1 MTLFESNPQYREKLT
16 IWRVLSLLP
25 LYGPLAEG
33 HIWRWFAI
41 NIPMDIGAESNEHF
55 TSDIDLI
62 AKLHDFPNSHEWIY
76 KTWEVKVSLLHR
88 DGRVS
93 SLKAGKT
100 KRTITQLKAY
110 RNFGAPEVT
119 LLDINVCEDGFLLNN
134 QYPPEE
140 LIYSSHKKAIEL
152 NLEGFGYQILPFEH
166 GKNGEEDI
174 GLMAFRN
181 SPFVTQT
188 AFNILPSH
196 KFGFRQPFSRLV
208 DDINK
213 FHENLGDIP
222 RKSLHQIIYCKN
234 CRQFQLIDMKRV
246 QNCPN
251 CKDDLIIQT

>member
-33 HIWRWFAI
+33 KIWRWFAI
-41 NIPMDIGAESNEHF
+41 NIPMNIGGNENNF
-55 TSDIDLI
+55 TSDIDIMARLY
-62 AKLHDFPNSHEWIY
+62 DYPNSREWIY
-76 KTWEVKVSLLHR
+76 KAWEVKVSLLHKN
-88 DGRVS
+88 GSVS
-93 SLKAGKT
+93 SLKAVKT

-110 RNFGAPEVT
+110 RDFGAPEVT

-134 QYPPEE
+134 QYPPGE
-140 LIYSSHKKAIEL
+140 LINSSHKKAIEL

-166 GKNGEEDI
+166 GKNGDEDI
-174 GLMAFRN
+174 GLMAYRN
-181 SPFVTQT
+181 SPFVMQT
-188 AFNILPSH
+188 AFNILPSN
-196 KFGFRQPFSRLV
+196 KFGLRQPFSRLV

-222 RKSLHQIIYCKN
+222 RKAFHQIIYCKN
-234 CRQFQLIDMKRV
+234 CRQFQLIDMKQV

-251 CKDDLIIQT
+251 CDDNLIMQT